1 MCLDISW
8 LLPVSMKEC
17 LFARHVLILLEKNFV
32 IVVFQDAPM
41 DLTDINPTIIST
53 DTEDEE
59 HVDGASRKR
68 KKRLSYKNPV
78 VRLGIQITRYSRE
91 DTGKGFKM
99 SAV

>member
-1 MCLDISW
+1 
-8 LLPVSMKEC
+8 
-17 LFARHVLILLEKNFV
+17 
-32 IVVFQDAPM
+32 M

-78 VRLGIQITRYSRE
+78 VRLRSSNHTLQSRRYGIR
-91 DTGKGFKM
+91 KGLKI
-99 SAV
+99 SIV

>member
-1 MCLDISW
+1 
-8 LLPVSMKEC
+8 
-17 LFARHVLILLEKNFV
+17 
-32 IVVFQDAPM
+32 M

-78 VRLGIQITRYSRE
+78 VRLRNSNRTLQSRRYRIR
-91 DTGKGFKM
+91 KGFKM
-99 SAV
+99 SAL

>member
-1 MCLDISW
+1 
-8 LLPVSMKEC
+8 
-17 LFARHVLILLEKNFV
+17 
-32 IVVFQDAPM
+32 M

-78 VRLGIQITRYSRE
+78 VRLRS
-91 DTGKGFKM
+91 
-99 SAV
+99 